1 MVFVVLWEFDL
12 CTPLLFHC
20 FRNQWLFASCRFFSA
35 IIILCI
41 YQRFCLRFHTFK
53 VGERKNFFCLEFN
66 VCDIWFLDHPLFI
79 ETLSK
84 YIDRYKDTIYYKIL
98 IIGRYRSILM
108 TAHNGTSFKTEP
120 FEITRNSQQDP

>member
-20 FRNQWLFASCRFFSA
+20 FRNQWLFASCRFFFA

-41 YQRFCLRFHTFK
+41 YQRFCLRFHTFT
-53 VGERKNFFCLEFN
+53 VGETKNFLCSEFN

-84 YIDRYKDTIYYKIL
+84 CIDRYKDKICYKIL
-98 IIGRYRSILM
+98 IIGRCRSILITAIMAQLYRSIS
-108 TAHNGTSFKTEP
+108 AKK
-120 FEITRNSQQDP
+120 IYK